1 MMKQRITYIS
11 LVLFAVLFLAP
22 QEQLSAS
29 SYYVERNSW
38 EWIFDHIIR
47 EGDDS
52 FYGGDGSKERPYRI
66 WQGQHLAKLA
76 YDVRA
81 DVLRFR
87 KDLEPYL
94 CDEIVRRYYYQRG
107 GVQQQLI
114 GDPCIDKAL
123 EVLSS
128 SDEYN
133 IILGKK

>member
-76 YDVRA
+76 YDVNVRHNSYKGKYFELLG
-81 DVLRFR
+81 DVNLQDYR
-87 KDLEPYL
+87 
-94 CDEIVRRYYYQRG
+94 
-107 GVQQQLI
+107 
-114 GDPCIDKAL
+114 IDGYHH
-123 EVLSS
+123 VDSHWH
-128 SDEYN
+128 
-133 IILGKK
+133 